1 MALTLSGT
9 NGVVG
14 AGFTVDNSGVSVTA
28 GVGTFGSIG
37 AGTSVAAAGLHG
49 TMPTIDGS
57 ALTSINAAQLV
68 GVATAGFERTGNFG
82 KIVKTSYV
90 STASFT
96 DGTSTSYF
104 DISNLTVNHT
114 PLSSSNTLHIVAHIQ
129 NLVIKT
135 SGYEGSIGLNI
146 LQDST
151 EIAAIELRSKDYGQS
166 GMRNCTTG
174 IIDAQVTAGTTSQI
188 TFKCQCK
195 MISGNLVSINP
206 GNEGGGTDSDQ
217 SSITIF
223 EIAS

>member
-14 AGFTVDNSGVSVTA
+14 AGFTLDASGASVTA
-28 GVGTFGSIG
+28 GVGTFSSIRGDHHGDG
-37 AGTSVAAAGLHG
+37 AN
-49 TMPTIDGS
+49 
-57 ALTSINAAQLV
+57 LTSIPAANLV

-82 KIVKTSYV
+82 KIVQTSYV
-90 STASFT
+90 STATFT
-96 DGTSTSYF
+96 DSTNSSYV
-104 DISNLTVNHT
+104 DITNLTVNHT

-146 LQDST
+146 LKDSS

-174 IIDAQVTAGTTSQI
+174 IIDAQINAGGTNQI
-188 TFKCQCK
+188 TFKCQMK
-195 MISGNLVSINP
+195 KIDGNLISVNP
-206 GNEGGGTDSDQ
+206 GNESGGTDSDQ